1 MHSKIQVAAA
11 ALILAGCATAPPP
24 QPATPQ
30 PTPSD
35 SARSDAPPAPP
46 PTPRPPPSVAEQ
58 QQANKTALRVA
69 DLLEAGNEVDARAEI
84 DRALALDPNNKLALN
99 FQRQMTVNP
108 RATLGEESYPY
119 TVKPGE
125 SLSKIAGRFLGD
137 IYGFYL
143 LARYNDI
150 KVPRLV
156 SAGQTIRVPGKAPPP
171 EARPPREARPVEP
184 KPRPPQE
191 VEPPAPPPAP
201 PVAPPP
207 PPPQDSLSPAKK
219 AYREGLAAQKVGNKD
234 RAYQSFR
241 QAEKLDPSHAEART
255 RADQLRRE
263 LVQQHERN
271 ARSAMARQDLDGA
284 VRSWDRVLEIDPGN
298 DTARL
303 ERQKTLKLQENL
315 KKL

>member
-99 FQRQMTVNP
+99 FQRQMTVDP

-119 TVKPGE
+119 TVKPG
-125 SLSKIAGRFLGD
+125 
-137 IYGFYL
+137 
-143 LARYNDI
+143 
-150 KVPRLV
+150 
-156 SAGQTIRVPGKAPPP
+156 
-171 EARPPREARPVEP
+171 
-184 KPRPPQE
+184 
-191 VEPPAPPPAP
+191 
-201 PVAPPP
+201 
-207 PPPQDSLSPAKK
+207 DSLSVIAK
-219 AYREGLAAQKVGNKD
+219 AVYGDAGRWPEIFEANKNLIKD
-234 RAYQSFR
+234 P
-241 QAEKLDPSHAEART
+241 KLIRPG
-255 RADQLRRE
+255 Q
-263 LVQQHERN
+263 
-271 ARSAMARQDLDGA
+271 
-284 VRSWDRVLEIDPGN
+284 VLQIP
-298 DTARL
+298 
-303 ERQKTLKLQENL
+303 
-315 KKL
+315 

>member
-1 MHSKIQVAAA
+1 K
-11 ALILAGCATAPPP
+11 
-24 QPATPQ
+24 TP
-30 PTPSD
+30 
-35 SARSDAPPAPP
+35 
-46 PTPRPPPSVAEQ
+46 
-58 QQANKTALRVA
+58 
-69 DLLEAGNEVDARAEI
+69 
-84 DRALALDPNNKLALN
+84 
-99 FQRQMTVNP
+99 
-108 RATLGEESYPY
+108 
-119 TVKPGE
+119 
-125 SLSKIAGRFLGD
+125 
-137 IYGFYL
+137 
-143 LARYNDI
+143 
-150 KVPRLV
+150 
-156 SAGQTIRVPGKAPPP
+156 PPP

-207 PPPQDSLSPAKK
+207 PPPQDSLSPAEK

>member
-99 FQRQMTVNP
+99 FQRQMTVDP

-184 KPRPPQE
+184 KP
-191 VEPPAPPPAP
+191 
-201 PVAPPP
+201 
-207 PPPQDSLSPAKK
+207 
-219 AYREGLAAQKVGNKD
+219 
-234 RAYQSFR
+234 
-241 QAEKLDPSHAEART
+241 
-255 RADQLRRE
+255 
-263 LVQQHERN
+263 
-271 ARSAMARQDLDGA
+271 
-284 VRSWDRVLEIDPGN
+284 
-298 DTARL
+298 
-303 ERQKTLKLQENL
+303 
-315 KKL
+315 

>member
-35 SARSDAPPAPP
+35 SARSDAAPAPP
-46 PTPRPPPSVAEQ
+46 ATPRPPPTAAEQ
-58 QQANKTALRVA
+58 QQANKIALRVA
-69 DLLEAGNEVDARAEI
+69 DLLEAGNEVEAHAEI
-84 DRALALDPNNKLALN
+84 DRALSLDPNSKLALN
-99 FQRQMTVNP
+99 FQRQMTVDP
-108 RATLGEESYPY
+108 RATLGEESFAY

-150 KVPRLV
+150 KVPRQV

-171 EARPPREARPVEP
+171 EAKPRETRPAEP
-184 KPRPPQE
+184 KPRAQQDM
-191 VEPPAPPPAP
+191 EPPPVPPVTPPA
-201 PVAPPP
+201 
-207 PPPQDSLSPAKK
+207 PPPQDSLSPAEK

-284 VRSWDRVLEIDPGN
+284 VRNWDRVLEIDPGN